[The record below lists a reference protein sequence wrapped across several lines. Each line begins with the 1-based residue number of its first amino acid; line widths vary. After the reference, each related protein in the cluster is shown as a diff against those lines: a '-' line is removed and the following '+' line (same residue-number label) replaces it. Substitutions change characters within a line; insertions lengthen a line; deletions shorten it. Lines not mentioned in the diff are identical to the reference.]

1 MKALIKKAGLGE
13 PTVFLFSD
21 TQIKST
27 SFLEDINNILN
38 TGEVPNLYE
47 QAEKITLKTFRS
59 SMATQLAKDG
69 KKRKPAK
76 KKEQVESSLVLDSSC
91 GVCLEDLEEKPSPA
105 VLWSPCC
112 GGWFHRYFQL
122 PFFSFSIAAR
132 PKRTLFF
139 QDLYREDGYNCWV
152 SLL

>member
-1 MKALIKKAGLGE
+1 MEKELEIFQGFFSGKKKYATLGCVH
-13 PTVFLFSD
+13 PTCKKGYHLPCGISNGSLQQFFG
-21 TQIKST
+21 
-27 SFLEDINNILN
+27 SFASYCAQHRP
-38 TGEVPNLYE
+38 V
-47 QAEKITLKTFRS
+47 QAI
-59 SMATQLAKDG
+59 LAKDG

-122 PFFSFSIAAR
+122 PFFSFYIAAR
-132 PKRTLFF
+132 PKRK
-139 QDLYREDGYNCWV
+139 
-152 SLL
+152 SLNYIIFSGLV